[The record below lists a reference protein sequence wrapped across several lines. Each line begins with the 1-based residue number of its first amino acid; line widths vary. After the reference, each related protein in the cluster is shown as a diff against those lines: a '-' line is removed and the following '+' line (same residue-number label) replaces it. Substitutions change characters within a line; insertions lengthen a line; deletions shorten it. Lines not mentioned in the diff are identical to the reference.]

1 METITSEKKRIVI
14 GITGA
19 SGIIYAVNLLK
30 KLREYPEIEVH
41 GVLSPWAKENLKL
54 ETTRSL
60 EQLYALMDVHYS
72 SNELGAKIASGS
84 FLTEGMIIVPASM
97 KTIAGI
103 SCGFSDN
110 LIARA
115 ADVTL
120 KEQRKLVIVPRETP
134 LSVIHLENLT
144 KLAKMGVQI
153 IPPIPAFYNHPETI
167 QDLVDHH
174 TMKLL
179 DALKIRNNYQSRW
192 EG

>member
-1 METITSEKKRIVI
+1 MSEKKRIVV

-19 SGIIYAVNLLK
+19 SGSIYAVNLIK
-30 KLREYPEIEVH
+30 KLQEYPMIEVH

-54 ETTRSL
+54 ETDTTL
-60 EQLYALMDVHYS
+60 EELVKLMDFYYS
-72 SNELGAKIASGS
+72 AKDLGAKIASGS
-84 FLTEGMIIVPASM
+84 FLTDGMIIVPASM

-103 SCGFSDN
+103 ACGFSDN
-110 LIARA
+110 LIGRA

-134 LSVIHLENLT
+134 LNIIHLENMT

-153 IPPIPAFYNHPETI
+153 IPPIPAFYNQPQTI
-167 QDLVDHH
+167 QDLVDHQ

-179 DALKIRNNYQSRW
+179 DALNIRNDFQSRW
-192 EG
+192 EGNTCQ